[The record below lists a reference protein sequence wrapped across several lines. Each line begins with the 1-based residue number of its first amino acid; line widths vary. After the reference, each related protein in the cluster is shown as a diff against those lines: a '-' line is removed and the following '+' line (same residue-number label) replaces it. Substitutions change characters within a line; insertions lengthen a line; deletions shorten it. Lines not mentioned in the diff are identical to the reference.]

1 MKILESKLRQI
12 IREAIRAMPSQI
24 PVQDPNYPQEE
35 EDVYSTEDAIEEP
48 DIKEKHFGFSIEAL
62 GKKITKALKLWN
74 ATWKLHRLELSE
86 FVIKTVNDPKFR
98 LLGEGAFRMVFSY
111 ENDCVIKVAILGN
124 WFKDAILMN
133 KEDAAFGR
141 MPKYSNLFPKVYESD
156 ADYKWIIMERCDAIS
171 TEAEFLKFF
180 PNPLMDPKLYVEDS
194 IEMFYDVLSYCA
206 YRTTGNTAT
215 MGKSAAHITKWLT
228 PDPDLLD
235 WLQKDPGVS
244 FEQIIESYEKLKLFN
259 KIVDFCAELGVRPS
273 EIRKENVG
281 ISSDGRF
288 VIIDS
293 SIGKTLKNVK
303 GTMV

>member
-1 MKILESKLRQI
+1 MRITESKLRRI
-12 IREAIRAMPSQI
+12 IK
-24 PVQDPNYPQEE
+24 EE
-35 EDVYSTEDAIEEP
+35 LDT
-48 DIKEKHFGFSIEAL
+48 KEKHFGFSIEAL
-62 GKKITKALKLWN
+62 GKKITKALKLWDS
-74 ATWKLHRLELSE
+74 TWKLHKLQLSE
-86 FVIKTVNDPKFR
+86 FIVKVVNDPKFR
-98 LLGEGAFRMVFSY
+98 FLGEGSFRMVFSY
-111 ENDCVIKVAILGN
+111 ENDYVIKVATLGN

-133 KEDAAFGR
+133 KEDAALGR
-141 MPKYSNLFPKVYESD
+141 MPKYSNLFPKVYEAD
-156 ADYKWIIMERCDAIS
+156 AAYKWIIMERCDAIS

-215 MGKSAAHITKWLT
+215 MGESAAHIAEWLT
-228 PDPDLLD
+228 PDPDLPD

-244 FEQIIESYEKLKLFN
+244 FEQIIGSYEKIKLFN
-259 KIVDFCAELGVRPS
+259 KIVDFCAEFGVRPS

-293 SIGKTLKNVK
+293 SIGETLNNVNSEQW
-303 GTMV
+303 